1 LLPLTGQVEIQ
12 LCSQPTNEVTYFRA
26 VSSIVSLPTHLKP
39 YVPLF
44 CNIVTKYCVFLDLL
58 IFSPLLWLMAMFLYQ
73 FWCCEL
79 CRKNRLIRKVNWIG
93 FLV

>member
-1 LLPLTGQVEIQ
+1 MINNSALLTGQVSMQ

-26 VSSIVSLPTHLKP
+26 ASSVVNLPTHLKP

-44 CNIVTKYCVFLDLL
+44 CNVVTKSVY
-58 IFSPLLWLMAMFLYQ
+58 
-73 FWCCEL
+73 
-79 CRKNRLIRKVNWIG
+79 